1 MSPPPQSSPLVL
13 SRSLQENS
21 LMALFLSL
29 SLSLSS
35 GGTKDEG
42 EGFTIRCKAM
52 LRSSVPLNKH
62 FKY

>member
-29 SLSLSS
+29 SLSS
-35 GGTKDEG
+35 GGMKDEG